1 MSLQSCVQTSESQK
15 FFFVDDTFFSKY
27 GIVEHE
33 TVSIRGDLY
42 MVFSNCPQAL
52 STENGAAWIEE
63 GGPVEQGKEAIQW
76 MKVGYLLK

>member
-1 MSLQSCVQTSESQK
+1 MHNFRNSVK
-15 FFFVDDTFFSKY
+15 MVRDGKVIFDFFSKY